1 VVDGDAIR
9 LGPYAVIA
17 LMALATY
24 LLRAGGLF
32 LAGRVPLTPRVERF
46 LESLAGSI
54 LISLVVAMAVQGGP
68 VTALAILL
76 AVAVVLATRQSI
88 AAIAAA
94 VALAAGVRHLGL
106 F

>member
-1 VVDGDAIR
+1 MAGESLG

-17 LMALATY
+17 LMAVATY

-46 LESLAGSI
+46 LEALAGSI
-54 LISLVVAMAVQGGP
+54 LVSLVVAMAVQGGA
-68 VTALAILL
+68 VTAFAILL
-76 AVAVVLATRQSI
+76 AVGVVLATKQSI
-88 AAIAAA
+88 AALAAA
-94 VALAAGVRHLGL
+94 VALAAGLRHLGL

>member
-1 VVDGDAIR
+1 MGDSSFG

-46 LESLAGSI
+46 LEALAGSI
-54 LISLVVAMAVQGGP
+54 LISLVVALAVQGGA
-68 VTALAILL
+68 VTTLAILAAL
-76 AVAVVLATRQSI
+76 AVVLVTKQSI

-94 VALAAGVRHLGL
+94 VALAAALRHLGL

>member
-1 VVDGDAIR
+1 MGDETQG
-9 LGPYAVIA
+9 LGPYAVIG

-46 LESLAGSI
+46 LEALAGSI
-54 LISLVVAMAVQGGP
+54 LISLVVALAVQGGA
-68 VTALAILL
+68 VTTLAILAAL
-76 AVAVVLATRQSI
+76 AVVLATKQSI

-94 VALAAGVRHLGL
+94 VALAAALRHLGL

>member
-1 VVDGDAIR
+1 MDGEAAG
-9 LGPYAVIA
+9 LGPNAVIA
-17 LMALATY
+17 LMAAATY

-46 LESLAGSI
+46 LDSLAGSI
-54 LISLVVAMAVQGGP
+54 LISLVVAMAVQGGT
-68 VTALAILL
+68 VTTLAILL
-76 AVAVVLATRQSI
+76 AVGVVLATRQSI

-94 VALAAGVRHLGL
+94 VALAAALRHLAV

>member
-1 VVDGDAIR
+1 MGDDSVG

-17 LMALATY
+17 LMALVTY

-46 LESLAGSI
+46 LEALAGSI
-54 LISLVVAMAVQGGP
+54 LISLVVALAVQGGA
-68 VTALAILL
+68 VTTLAILA
-76 AVAVVLATRQSI
+76 AVAVVLATKQSI

-94 VALAAGVRHLGL
+94 VALAAALRHLGL

>member
-1 VVDGDAIR
+1 MDGEA
-9 LGPYAVIA
+9 LGFGPYAVIA

-46 LESLAGSI
+46 MESLAGSI
-54 LISLVVAMAVQGGP
+54 LISLVVAMAVQGGV
-68 VTALAILL
+68 VTALAILAAL
-76 AVAVVLATRQSI
+76 AVVLATKQSI

-94 VALAAGVRHLGL
+94 VALAAALRHLGL

>member
-1 VVDGDAIR
+1 MAGEAGG
-9 LGPYAVIA
+9 LGAYAVIA

-24 LLRAGGLF
+24 LLRASGLF
-32 LAGRVPLTPRVERF
+32 LAARVPLTPRVQRF

-54 LISLVVAMAVQGGP
+54 LISLVVALAVQGGT
-68 VTALAILL
+68 VTTL
-76 AVAVVLATRQSI
+76 AVLAAIGVMLATRQSV

-94 VALAAGVRHLGL
+94 VALAAGLRHLGL

>member
-1 VVDGDAIR
+1 MSGETLG

-17 LMALATY
+17 LMAVATY

-46 LESLAGSI
+46 LEALAGSI
-54 LISLVVAMAVQGGP
+54 LISLVVAMAVQGGV
-68 VTALAILL
+68 VTTLAILTAL
-76 AVAVVLATRQSI
+76 AVVLATKLNI

-94 VALAAGVRHLGL
+94 VALAAGLRHLGL

>member
-1 VVDGDAIR
+1 MGDEP
-9 LGPYAVIA
+9 LGLDPYAVIA
-17 LMALATY
+17 LMAVATY

-54 LISLVVAMAVQGGP
+54 LISLVVAMAVQGGA
-68 VTALAILL
+68 VTALAILAAL
-76 AVAVVLATRQSI
+76 AVVLATKQNI

-94 VALAAGVRHLGL
+94 VALAAALRHLGL

>member
-1 VVDGDAIR
+1 MDGDALG

-17 LMALATY
+17 LMAVATY

-32 LAGRVPLTPRVERF
+32 LAGRVPLTPKVERF

-68 VTALAILL
+68 VTALAILA
-76 AVAVVLATRQSI
+76 AVAVVLATKQSI

-94 VALAAGVRHLGL
+94 VALAAALRHVGL

>member
-1 VVDGDAIR
+1 MNGESLG

-46 LESLAGSI
+46 LEALAGSI
-54 LISLVVAMAVQGGP
+54 MISLVVAMALQGGV
-68 VTALAILL
+68 VTTLAILL
-76 AVAVVLATRQSI
+76 AVGVVLATKQSV
-88 AAIAAA
+88 AALAAA
-94 VALAAGVRHLGL
+94 VALAAGLRAAWL